1 EMVKAG
7 LQAPVRED
15 IRSEIWVK
23 LWGNLSFNPISALT
37 GEGVS
42 DLLRAASAALV
53 ISHRIHDVNLP
64 RHDGQRLAWLHAHGE
79 VLTSDEKGDELA
91 LSVRLSDKDWGR
103 FQAL

>member
-1 EMVKAG
+1 M
-7 LQAPVRED
+7 
-15 IRSEIWVK
+15 
-23 LWGNLSFNPISALT
+23 
-37 GEGVS
+37 
-42 DLLRAASAALV
+42 